1 MALPR
6 RCVRLGSGQ
15 LSHSSAAGPTASLH
29 SASVRPCM
37 NGPGGS
43 GAVVGKKSRGK
54 KDKSA
59 KKERKAF
66 DRLVS
71 GLDDLAALELVDVDD
86 YGWPL
91 GENGHRLAA
100 SILTMLDENAEQAG
114 WDQPH
119 RIISVLRPDVSAAM
133 EADVVD
139 AGAEY
144 MEPST
149 NKASEPQQ
157 MFVLGEDKFEG
168 EVTPVLWWFEAIE
181 PTMAIAIQQEVYTAP
196 PDGRGLRPSEHPD
209 RQEVRA
215 INLYTRG
222 GREYSVTRWRGG
234 EVRLLGHEAES
245 SLACVAFAVL
255 DAPIPEK
262 WPRLPLPK
270 FIEDSLLMDL
280 VEYYNEVLAQAVA
293 DGTVELDATGLTDLM
308 TARAG
313 STVLL
318 WFFAL
323 ADESD
328 FSEADLEAIQEFAE
342 ASAQWRTG
350 DQVKPLELSKKAAK
364 ALPALCSVISSAN
377 WETALRLEKF
387 HEMSFVEEMA
397 PSPDMAAR
405 DWVNEDFYEALIA
418 TIYPEVLLAPLDAD
432 DTWQNVQKVFTQSVA
447 NLPPAARPAVQD
459 ASRLFTR

>member
-1 MALPR
+1 
-6 RCVRLGSGQ
+6 
-15 LSHSSAAGPTASLH
+15 
-29 SASVRPCM
+29 M
-37 NGPGGS
+37 NGPGEA

-54 KDKSA
+54 KDKTH
-59 KKERKAF
+59 KRERKQF
-66 DRLVS
+66 DRLVR

-328 FSEADLEAIQEFAE
+328 FSEADLEAIKEFAE

-387 HEMSFVEEMA
+387 HEMPFVEEMA